1 MLSRMQ
7 FSGTWRDYQAAV
19 LAEFDASF
27 VDNRIHVVPL
37 ERLGK
42 LGARMLR
49 SVFCG
54 DFLRLLGAA

>member
-27 VDNRIHVVPL
+27 VDNRIHVVAAP
-37 ERLGK
+37 
-42 LGARMLR
+42 GA
-49 SVFCG
+49 G
-54 DFLRLLGAA
+54 